1 MAVRMLLLAALVLSL
16 LVVAACAGSESG
28 PGRPAGAPTPTTA
41 PFRDELGLSK
51 GLGAKGAPGPAF
63 STDSPLPSPSGAVD
77 RLIVRT
83 VNFNMLVK
91 DVAGTVES
99 VASIA
104 SAMGGFVLS
113 SQVSGEEERRYGS
126 ISIRVPAEQTDAA
139 LAQLRGLAVRVETER
154 SSAQDV
160 TEEYVDLQARLKN
173 LVSTEEQY
181 LSLLKR
187 AETVEDTLKVQ
198 RELTSIQGQIEQLKG
213 RLNYLERTS
222 ATSLIN
228 VEMRPASSPRAL
240 VQPGWS
246 PLETAKSAIRGLAGF
261 GQGLADVSIT
271 LAIFAPVWVPLA
283 IAAWFAYRWLA
294 RRTQI
299 DLPRRSAGPTAS
311 GQSPARPPSGPSDS
325 Q

>member
-1 MAVRMLLLAALVLSL
+1 MAVRTMLLAALALIL
-16 LVVAACAGSESG
+16 MVVAACGGGSAAPPSRGAQDLKDSAGS
-28 PGRPAGAPTPTTA
+28 AT
-41 PFRDELGLSK
+41 
-51 GLGAKGAPGPAF
+51 
-63 STDSPLPSPSGAVD
+63 STGSSVPSPTGEVD

-91 DVAGTVES
+91 DVAETVES

-104 SAMGGFVLS
+104 RAMGGFVLS
-113 SQVSGEEERRYGS
+113 SQVSGEEESRYGY

-160 TEEYVDLQARLKN
+160 TEEYVDLQSNLKN
-173 LVSTEEQY
+173 LEATEEQY
-181 LSLLKR
+181 LSLMKR
-187 AETVEDTLKVQ
+187 ATTVEDTLKVQ
-198 RELTSIQGQIEQLKG
+198 KELTSVQGQIEQLKG
-213 RLNYLERTS
+213 RMQYLERTS
-222 ATSLIN
+222 DTSLII
-228 VEMRPASSPRAL
+228 VEMRPASSSEAL

-261 GQGLADVSIT
+261 GQGLADVAIT
-271 LAIFAPVWVPLA
+271 LAIFVPVWVPLA

-311 GQSPARPPSGPSDS
+311 GQTPAHLPSAPSDS

>member
-1 MAVRMLLLAALVLSL
+1 MTVRTLLLAMLFL
-16 LVVAACAGSESG
+16 LLMVVAACGAAEDVGA
-28 PGRPAGAPTPTTA
+28 RPAGAPTLTPA
-41 PFRDELGLSK
+41 PFRDAQD
-51 GLGAKGAPGPAF
+51 AKGSPGLAG
-63 STDSPLPSPSGAVD
+63 STETSID

-83 VNFNMLVK
+83 VNFNVLVK

-99 VASIA
+99 VASVA
-104 SAMGGFVLS
+104 RAMGGFVLS
-113 SQVSGEEERRYGS
+113 SQLSGEEDSRYGY

-139 LAQLRGLAVRVETER
+139 LSQLRALAVRVESER

-160 TEEYVDLQARLKN
+160 TEEYVDLQARLKSLQN
-173 LVSTEEQY
+173 TEEQY
-181 LSLLKR
+181 LSLLLR

-198 RELTSIQGQIEQLKG
+198 KELSSIQSQIEQLKG
-213 RLNYLERTS
+213 RTNYLEQTS

-228 VEMRPASSPRAL
+228 VEMRPVSSPEAL

-246 PLETAKSAIRGLAGF
+246 ALETAKNAIRSLAGF
-261 GQGLADVSIT
+261 GQGLADVAIT
-271 LAIFAPVWVPLA
+271 LAIFTPVFVPLGV
-283 IAAWFAYRWLA
+283 AAWFGYRWLA

-311 GQSPARPPSGPSDS
+311 GQPPASPPSAPSDS